1 MHTQFVEQVPIPSL
15 SDSTKKALAGVN
27 ERANKAARERLSIQ
41 TDLIRRIPDL
51 CPPERE
57 PKLTT
62 RLREWWTLKDF
73 AAFRAEVKKAFRND
87 IPLAER
93 SSWEDWIKRD
103 KVKIAHLTSEIA
115 QAEAKID
122 AIVYDLFDLT
132 SEEIELLESNI

>member
-1 MHTQFVEQVPIPSL
+1 
-15 SDSTKKALAGVN
+15 
-27 ERANKAARERLSIQ
+27 
-41 TDLIRRIPDL
+41 
-51 CPPERE
+51 
-57 PKLTT
+57 
-62 RLREWWTLKDF
+62 LKDF